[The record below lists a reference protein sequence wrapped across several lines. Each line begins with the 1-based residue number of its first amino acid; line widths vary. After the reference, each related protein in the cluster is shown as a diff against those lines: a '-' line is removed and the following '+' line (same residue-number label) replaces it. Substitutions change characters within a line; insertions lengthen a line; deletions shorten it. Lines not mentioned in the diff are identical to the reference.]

1 MGERL
6 QLLLRQ
12 RKSYKWQN
20 FAINMKIN
28 KDYLKGFCDKNNIF
42 PINVSAKNKLDYYFG
57 ISLKDLNRIK
67 NINQLEEVINN
78 FAMFPSDADKQLIQ
92 EAEELYSNL
101 VQVY

>member
-1 MGERL
+1 
-6 QLLLRQ
+6 
-12 RKSYKWQN
+12 
-20 FAINMKIN
+20 MKIN
-28 KDYLKGFCDKNNIF
+28 KDYLKGFCDKNHIF
-42 PINVSAKNKLDYYFG
+42 PIDVFAKNKLNYYFG
-57 ISLKDLNRIK
+57 ISLKDLNKIN